1 MSIIEIENL
10 SFKRSDK
17 IIFDE
22 ISLNIAENKITA
34 IMGPSGCG
42 KTTLLKL
49 MGHQLT
55 EHGGKIK
62 IKNKDISKLSD
73 KELYAIRK
81 DIGVL
86 FQSGALFSDLSVYE
100 NVAFPIRE
108 HTNLPEKLIRDLVLI
123 KLQSVGLKN
132 VCNLMPSELSIGMA
146 KRTALARTIAL
157 DPSIIMYDEP
167 FSGQDPI
174 SMATL
179 MRLIKLLNK
188 SLKTT
193 TIIVSHDV
201 METMSIADYIYIIN
215 DKKIIDEGSPKKIKQ
230 SKNEFTQYFV
240 NKKINYD
247 KINNFYENTYAN
259 DLFNYN

>member
-10 SFKRSDK
+10 SFKHSDK
-17 IIFDE
+17 IIFDK
-22 ISLNIAENKITA
+22 ISLKIEENKITA

-49 MGHQLT
+49 IGRQLT
-55 EHGGKIK
+55 QNSGKIK
-62 IKNKDISKLSD
+62 IHD
-73 KELYAIRK
+73 KEISQLKESELYTIRK
-81 DIGVL
+81 NIGIL
-86 FQSGALFSDLSVYE
+86 FQNGALFSDLNVYE

-108 HTNLPEKLIRDLVLI
+108 HTNLSEKLIRDLVLI

-132 VCNLMPSELSIGMA
+132 VYNLMPSELSIGMA

-188 SLKTT
+188 SLQTT

-201 METMSIADYIYIIN
+201 IETMSIADYIYIIN
-215 DKKIIDEGSPKKIKQ
+215 DKKIIDEGTSKNIEQ
-230 SKNEFTQYFV
+230 SKNEFTQYFI
-240 NKKINYD
+240 NKKINYE
-247 KINNFYENTYAN
+247 KINQSYKNIYES
-259 DLFNYN
+259 DLFNYS

>member
-10 SFKRSDK
+10 FFKHSNK
-17 IIFDE
+17 TIFNN
-22 ISLNIAENKITA
+22 ISINIKENKITA
-34 IMGPSGCG
+34 LMGPSGCG

-49 MGHQLT
+49 IGKQLNPLS
-55 EHGGKIK
+55 GKIK
-62 IKNKDISKLSD
+62 IKNHDISKLSD
-73 KELYAIRK
+73 NDLYKIRK
-81 DIGVL
+81 DLGIL
-86 FQSGALFSDLSVYE
+86 FQNGALFSDLTVYE
-100 NVAFPIRE
+100 NIAFPIRE
-108 HTNLPEKLIRDLVLI
+108 HTNLSEKLIRDLVLM

-132 VCNLMPSELSIGMA
+132 VHNLMPSELSIGMA

-193 TIIVSHDV
+193 TIVVSHDV
-201 METMSIADYIYIIN
+201 AETMSIADYIYIIN
-215 DKKIIDEGSPKKIKQ
+215 DKCIIDEGTPMQIEK
-230 SKNEFTQYFV
+230 SKNEFTQYFI
-240 NKKINYD
+240 NKTINYEKNITLND
-247 KINNFYENTYAN
+247 ETYEK

>member
-10 SFKRSDK
+10 SFKHSDK
-17 IIFDE
+17 TIFDK
-22 ISLNIAENKITA
+22 ISLKIEENKITA

-49 MGHQLT
+49 MGKQLT
-55 EHGGKIK
+55 QNSGKIK
-62 IKNKDISKLSD
+62 IKNRDISNLSELELSD
-73 KELYAIRK
+73 IRK
-81 DIGVL
+81 DIGIL
-86 FQSGALFSDLSVYE
+86 FQNGALFSDLTVYE

-108 HTNLPEKLIRDLVLI
+108 HTQLPEKLIRDLVLI
-123 KLQSVGLKN
+123 KLQAVGLKN
-132 VCNLMPSELSIGMA
+132 VYNLMPSELSIGMA

-188 SLKTT
+188 SLHTT

-201 METMSIADYIYIIN
+201 IETMSIADYIYIIN
-215 DKKIIDEGSPKKIKQ
+215 NRKIIDEGTPKNIEQ
-230 SKNEFTQYFV
+230 SENEFTKYFI

-247 KINNFYENTYAN
+247 KINQFSENTYEN
-259 DLFNYN
+259 DLFNYS

>member
-1 MSIIEIENL
+1 MSIIEIEKL
-10 SFKRSDK
+10 SFKRNDK
-17 IIFDE
+17 TIFDD
-22 ISLNIAENKITA
+22 ISLKIDENKITA

-49 MGHQLT
+49 IGHQLIQNS
-55 EHGGKIK
+55 GCIK
-62 IKNKDISKLSD
+62 IKNKELSKLSD
-73 KELYAIRK
+73 KELYDIRK
-81 DIGVL
+81 NIGIL
-86 FQSGALFSDLSVYE
+86 FQNGALFSDLNVYE
-100 NVAFPIRE
+100 NIAFPIRE
-108 HTNLPEKLIRDLVLI
+108 HTNLTEKLIRDLVLI

-201 METMSIADYIYIIN
+201 TETMSISDYIYIIN
-215 DKKIIDEGSPKKIKQ
+215 DKKIVDQGTPHNIKN
-230 SKNEFTQYFV
+230 SKNEFTQYFI
-240 NKKINYD
+240 NKKN
-247 KINNFYENTYAN
+247 K
-259 DLFNYN
+259 L

>member
-10 SFKRSDK
+10 SFKRSNK
-17 IIFDE
+17 IIFDK
-22 ISLNIAENKITA
+22 ISLKIEENKITA

-49 MGHQLT
+49 ICHQLIQNSGT
-55 EHGGKIK
+55 IK
-62 IKNKDISKLSD
+62 IRNKDVANLSD
-73 KELYAIRK
+73 TELYKIRK
-81 DIGVL
+81 DIGIL
-86 FQSGALFSDLSVYE
+86 FQNGALFSDLTVYE

-108 HTNLPEKLIRDLVLI
+108 HTNLTENLIRDLVLI

-132 VCNLMPSELSIGMA
+132 VYDLMPSELSIGMA

-188 SLKTT
+188 SLQTT

-201 METMSIADYIYIIN
+201 IETMSIADYIYIIN
-215 DKKIIDEGSPKKIKQ
+215 DKKIIDEGTSKKIKQ

-247 KINNFYENTYAN
+247 KIDKLSKNTYEI
-259 DLFNYN
+259 DLFNYS

>member
-10 SFKRSDK
+10 YFKHSDK
-17 IIFDE
+17 TIFNN
-22 ISLNIAENKITA
+22 ISINIAENKITA
-34 IMGPSGCG
+34 LMGPSGCG

-49 MGHQLT
+49 IGKQLIPFS
-55 EHGGKIK
+55 GKIK
-62 IKNKDISKLSD
+62 VKNKDLSNISD
-73 KELYAIRK
+73 KDLYKIRK
-81 DIGVL
+81 DIGIL
-86 FQSGALFSDLSVYE
+86 FQNGALFSDLTVYE
-100 NVAFPIRE
+100 NIAFPIRE
-108 HTNLPEKLIRDLVLI
+108 HTNLSEKLIRDLVLI
-123 KLQSVGLKN
+123 KLQAVGLKN
-132 VCNLMPSELSIGMA
+132 VYNLMPSELSIGMA

-188 SLKTT
+188 ALKTT

-201 METMSIADYIYIIN
+201 IETMSIADYIYIIN
-215 DKKIIDEGSPKKIKQ
+215 DKCIIEEGTPAQIKK
-230 SKNEFTQYFV
+230 SKKEFTKYFI
-240 NKKINYD
+240 NKTINYEN
-247 KINNFYENTYAN
+247 INKLNDDTYEK